1 MSKTHWLKLGVVAA
15 ALLLIPRRS
24 SRKDSTEMP
33 CDLSSD
39 KPQKMAKEAQ
49 SQQRPPDE

>member
-24 SRKDSTEMP
+24 SRDNNTALP
-33 CDLSSD
+33 RDLNSD
-39 KPQKMAKEAQ
+39 KPQKMAKDAQ
-49 SQQRPPDE
+49 NQQQQTDE

>member
-24 SRKDSTEMP
+24 SRDNTELP
-33 CDLSSD
+33 RDLTPD
-39 KPQKMAKEAQ
+39 KPQKNTKKAQ
-49 SQQRPPDE
+49 NQPCQSDE